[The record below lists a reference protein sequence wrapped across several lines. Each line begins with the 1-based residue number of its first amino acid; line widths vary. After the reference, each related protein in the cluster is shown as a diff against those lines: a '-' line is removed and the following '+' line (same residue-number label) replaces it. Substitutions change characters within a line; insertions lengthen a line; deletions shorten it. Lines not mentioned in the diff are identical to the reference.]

1 MSASACMSMTNKSRI
16 NLEPWGQHQ
25 LQKIASPLSSVLFL
39 PLPYLALMAPKSDE
53 LSIQSF
59 FGIQGQGRQVVELV
73 KAKRGRP
80 PKAAAVQTC
89 KELEARC
96 SPTQTPSS
104 RGRRQPSSE
113 AATGSRAWGHSRMT
127 SQWGR
132 PTGLGVVC
140 MQQLVDDGGLRLA
153 GCMPQ
158 PPDPV
163 AAA

>member
-1 MSASACMSMTNKSRI
+1 MPSRALARGPAHDGGQQHDSIFLLTCMSMTNKSRI

-39 PLPYLALMAPKSDE
+39 PHPYLALMAPKSDQ

-73 KAKRGRP
+73 KGKRGRP

-127 SQWGR
+127 SR
-132 PTGLGVVC
+132 RACEVYVHVYRET
-140 MQQLVDDGGLRLA
+140 
-153 GCMPQ
+153 
-158 PPDPV
+158 
-163 AAA
+163 